1 MQPHQTFQNFP
12 AGSAPKQAAW
22 NDMIPLIHGCLRSPC
37 DLHNKQ
43 GPIYI
48 RKTHTHSPNKNL
60 GWSNPTKKSRRSGL
74 EFIDLQVSAS
84 HRQNKLH
91 DSMAIHTTVKDDSL
105 HRSARNEGHWWLT
118 LPHKTSKTPRFW
130 TPPPS
135 LASVCNMRCVSRP
148 STVPRRSRKVSLYL
162 SPKAPSV

>member
-12 AGSAPKQAAW
+12 TGSAPEQAAW

-43 GPIYI
+43 DPII
-48 RKTHTHSPNKNL
+48 KKHTA
-60 GWSNPTKKSRRSGL
+60 PTKIWAGIIKTNPEEVDWNSSTSRFQLLTGV
-74 EFIDLQVSAS
+74 I
-84 HRQNKLH
+84 N
-91 DSMAIHTTVKDDSL
+91 SMAIHVTVKDDSL
-105 HRSARNEGHWWLT
+105 HRSAQNQGHWCPT

-162 SPKAPSV
+162 NPKAPSV